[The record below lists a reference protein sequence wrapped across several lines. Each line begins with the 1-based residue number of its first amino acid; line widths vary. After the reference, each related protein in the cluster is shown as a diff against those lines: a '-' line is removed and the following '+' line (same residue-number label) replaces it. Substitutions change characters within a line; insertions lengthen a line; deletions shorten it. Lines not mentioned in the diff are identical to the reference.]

1 MDFLKRIARLAPG
14 VLLCVAVTMVAVL
27 LQKIEE
33 RATGQAYLEAI
44 VLAILLGAITR
55 TIWAPGERWLSGIQF
70 AAKPL
75 LEFAVMLLGA
85 SVSATTVLA
94 MGPSL
99 LIGIVLIVALSIP
112 ASYGVCRALGLPR
125 RMAILVSCGNSICG
139 NSAIAA
145 VAPVIEAKGD
155 EIASSIAFT
164 AVLGVAVVL
173 GLPLLAPV
181 FNLSQTQYG
190 ALAGLTVYAVPQ
202 VLAATLPIGALAN
215 QIGTVVKL
223 VRVLM
228 LGPVILTISLMKRR
242 FLQGEAGD
250 NVGPRRRRLGEFAPW
265 FIIAFLIVAT
275 FRTLGLIPAPLLAPT
290 AWLASA
296 LTTVSMAALGLG
308 VDVLVVARA
317 GLRVSLAVT
326 VSLILLGAMS
336 LGLILGLRVL

>member
-308 VDVLVVARA
+308 VDVRVVARA